1 MGVIIIGDTTGTGA
15 EVDTTPKAS
24 RGILYD
30 ANGNV
35 ISRANKSTY
44 PATPSGVPIMG
55 VQRNTIARFP
65 RVGITGSL
73 GVLDDEYLLYDPVEG
88 AALNTNIWTASL
100 STFTNAQAT
109 HAITLNSG
117 AGSTVAG
124 AFSILTSNRQF
135 LKVPGSPVVFR
146 TRVRINHVNNGVSEF
161 GFGAPSGVTAVVS
174 DGCFFR
180 KTTAGQLQAV
190 VSFNGTET
198 TQNLG
203 AVNTTDF
210 YLYEITVDDDY
221 AHFVVID
228 STGVIVSDVIQNIGV
243 GSAFIWSTT
252 HLSAFFR
259 LYNNTAPATA
269 PTLVIGAVMIQNR
282 DRATNKSWAE
292 QLAMLTKGAIVNPVT
307 TFAQLANYANS
318 AAPASATLSNTA
330 AGYTTLG
337 GKFQFAA
344 PAGAVTD
351 FALFGF
357 QNPTPYQLVI
367 TQIIIS
373 ALNTGAAVA
382 TTATILEWGL
392 AVNSNAVSLA
402 TAGTYPPMRV
412 ALGMMGFAI
421 ADPIGA
427 SGRGGPIVYAPKTPP
442 VVEPGRFLHIILQVP
457 VGTATAAQVI
467 RGTVAIEGYFE

>member
-1 MGVIIIGDTTGTGA
+1 MGVIVVGGTTGSA
-15 EVDTTPKAS
+15 QEVDTTPLAA

-30 ANGNV
+30 SLGNV
-35 ISRANKSTY
+35 ISRANKTAL
-44 PATPSGVPIMG
+44 PATPSGFPMLG
-55 VQRNTIARFP
+55 VQRGTIARIP
-65 RVGITGSL
+65 RLGVTGSI
-73 GVLDDEYLLYDPVEG
+73 GILDDEYLLFDPIEG

-117 AGSTVAG
+117 ASVTSG

-135 LKVPGSPVVFR
+135 LKVPGSPLVFR
-146 TRVRINHVNNGVSEF
+146 KRVRVNHVNNGVSEF
-161 GFGAPSGVTAVVS
+161 GFGAPSGVTTVVS

-190 VSFNGTET
+190 VSFNGTEV

-203 AVNTTDF
+203 AINTTDF
-210 YLYEITVDDDY
+210 YFFEITVDDDY

-228 STGVIVSDVIQNIGV
+228 STGTIVSDVIQNLGV

-252 HLSAFFR
+252 HLPAFFR

-269 PTLVIGAVMIQNR
+269 PTLVIGAVMVQNR
-282 DRATNKSWAE
+282 DRASNKGWAE
-292 QLAMLTKGAIVNPVT
+292 QLSMLTKNAIVNPVT

-337 GKFQFAA
+337 GKWQFAA
-344 PAGAVTD
+344 IAGAVTD
-351 FALFGF
+351 YALFGF
-357 QNPTPYQLVI
+357 TNPTPYQLVI
-367 TQIIIS
+367 TQIIIQ
-373 ALNTGAAVA
+373 AINTGAAVA

-392 AVNSNAVSLA
+392 GVNSNAVSLA

-412 ALGMMGFAI
+412 ALGMLSFI
-421 ADPIGA
+421 VADGIGA
-427 SGRGGPIVYAPKTPP
+427 AARGGPLVYAPKTPP
-442 VVEPGRFLHIILQVP
+442 VIEPGRFLHIILSIP

-467 RGTVAIEGYFE
+467 RGTCLIEGYFE